1 MTVFYE
7 FPASNYLLMTLR
19 LKLNNI
25 TKPHVESGALFR
37 TCKQRILHIIGIV
50 TTLGIAT
57 M

>member
-7 FPASNYLLMTLR
+7 FLASHYLLVMLH

-25 TKPHVESGALFR
+25 TKPRVESGALFR
-37 TCKQRILHIIGIV
+37 TCKQRILHIIGVI
-50 TTLGIAT
+50 TTLSIAT